1 MPSSRCRSGFSRDA
15 FRDALR
21 SRFKTL
27 LQVIAPPFFMLS
39 SHALAAP
46 VEPPE
51 PELRDLL
58 ARTAGAADSFEHR
71 FDAEV
76 WLVDMSARLM
86 RFMPDE
92 AQRLELLRMVH
103 SEARRAKLSPEL
115 VLAVIEVESDFD
127 RYAISVAGAQGLM
140 QIMPF
145 WLKEIGRPDD
155 NLFHVQTNL
164 RMGCTILKF
173 YLDKERGNLINALG
187 RYNGSLGRLD
197 YPDKVIHALN
207 RRWFRG

>member
-1 MPSSRCRSGFSRDA
+1 MRRAQRLSSLCASVLLIGAVDA
-15 FRDALR
+15 F
-21 SRFKTL
+21 
-27 LQVIAPPFFMLS
+27 
-39 SHALAAP
+39 AAP
-46 VEPPE
+46 VAPPE
-51 PELRDLL
+51 PELRALL
-58 ARTAGAADSFEHR
+58 ARTIDATDSFEHR

-76 WLVDMSARLM
+76 WLVDMSERL
-86 RFMPDE
+86 RRILPDD
-92 AQRLELLRMVH
+92 AQRLDLLRLVH

-115 VLAVIEVESDFD
+115 VLAVIEVESRFD

-164 RMGCTILKF
+164 RMGCTILKY

-187 RYNGSLGRLD
+187 RYNGSLGRIE
-197 YPDKVIHALN
+197 YPSKVIEVLN